1 MSAISAAKSVMSGK
15 TDVEVAL
22 DDQDKINEFAR
33 LNARLEEVKVLLA
46 KRKKDLSN
54 LNDAIDEMMLQD
66 DEIPVPL
73 MIGEA
78 FIFYQHDDA
87 HLTLEGIKDDTDLEV
102 MALMKEEDELRESM
116 SKLKIDLYA
125 KFGSSINLE
134 AEEES

>member
-1 MSAISAAKSVMSGK
+1 MSSPKSVMSGK
-15 TDVEVAL
+15 SDVEVAL
-22 DDQDKINEFAR
+22 DDQEKINEFAR
-33 LNARLEEVKVLLA
+33 LNARLEEVKALLI

-66 DEIPVPL
+66 DELPVPL

-78 FIFYQHDDA
+78 FIHYQHDDA
-87 HLTLEGIKDDTDLEV
+87 HLTLEHLKDDTDLEV
-102 MALMKEEDELRESM
+102 IALMKEQDDLRESM

-134 AEEES
+134 AEEEV